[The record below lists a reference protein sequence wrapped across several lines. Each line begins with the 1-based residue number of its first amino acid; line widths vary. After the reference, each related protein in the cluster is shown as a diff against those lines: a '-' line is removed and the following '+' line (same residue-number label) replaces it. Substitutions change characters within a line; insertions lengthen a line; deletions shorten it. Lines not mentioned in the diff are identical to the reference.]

1 MYPRSPVIHDFVL
14 YSYSI
19 LMYHGDDDAKLL
31 KHAVL
36 PLRCLSVF
44 VRLWLLLQVLKMA
57 FNFFYF
63 INLTGNLFIFSF
75 SQFFSSS
82 SLSARTG
89 ASAALRL
96 ELHLKKR
103 RLLKT
108 IVGKTDLIIN
118 TIET

>member
-31 KHAVL
+31 KHAV
-36 PLRCLSVF
+36 LRCLSVF